1 VSRST
6 SPFEYKLVIAV
17 RDDLEFSAGKMAAQ
31 VAHAAVMAALEAKGR
46 TEKWFSSWIR
56 EGQKKVVV
64 RAENLGELKELQA
77 QARQLKLVTSL
88 VEDAG
93 MTELPPGTVT
103 CLGVGPGPNNIVD
116 RVTGHLP
123 LW

>member
-1 VSRST
+1 MKRVA

-17 RDDLEFSAGKMAAQ
+17 REDIEFSPGKMAAQ
-31 VAHAAVMAALEAKGR
+31 VAHAAVMASLEARAK
-46 TEKWFSSWIR
+46 TAKWFSEWIR

-64 RAENLGELKELQA
+64 RAESLGELKELEA
-77 QARQLKLVTSL
+77 AARRLKLSTAM

-116 RVTGHLP
+116 QVTGNLP

>member
-1 VSRST
+1 MSKPT

-17 RDDLEFSAGKMAAQ
+17 RGDLDFSEGKMAAQ
-31 VAHAAVMAALEAKGR
+31 VAHAAVMASLEAKGR
-46 TEKWFSSWIR
+46 TTKWFSEWIR

-64 RAENLGELKELQA
+64 RVESLGELKELEA
-77 QARQLKLVTSL
+77 AARRLKLVTAL
-88 VEDAG
+88 VQDAG

-103 CLGVGPGPNNIVD
+103 CLGVGPGPNHIVD
-116 RVTGHLP
+116 QVTGHLP